1 MGSINLTNSK
11 ARDAVVATQRVS
23 TSLKIRWLD
32 GKGRQAGIV
41 RVCRAPLSHDL
52 SALLANHKTGDA
64 LQNLGDALQSGDP
77 EVDLERTGGFLRDTS
92 RVFVDPDQ
100 KIVKAVAQ
108 WDVVRNAD
116 GSQRDRRAHQ
126 AQEQN
131 VATET
136 PLRWSGKLLKKSE
149 VWNRF
154 VFAAKLQVR
163 HVNGL
168 TYDYLYEM
176 ARELEQKDSLLLL
189 GAGPKSNQ
197 PLIFQRG
204 GTPYR
209 GFLEGRTRGDSYC
222 LILHLSNMELKL
234 PEKSDASAPAKKS
247 EESKS

>member
-11 ARDAVVATQRVS
+11 GRDAMVATQRVS
-23 TSLKIRWLD
+23 TTLRLRWLD
-32 GKGRQAGIV
+32 AKGRQAQSARI
-41 RVCRAPLSHDL
+41 CRTPVTHDL
-52 SALLANHKTGDA
+52 DALLKNVKAAEPLAGLAEA
-64 LQNLGDALQSGDP
+64 LLTGDP

-92 RVFVDPDQ
+92 RVYVSPDQ
-100 KIVKAVAQ
+100 KIVTAVAL
-108 WDVVRNAD
+108 WDRVHNAD
-116 GSQRDRRAHQ
+116 GSERERRAHQ

-168 TYDYLYEM
+168 TYDFLYET
-176 ARELEQKDSLLLL
+176 ARELEQKDSLLLV
-189 GAGPKSNQ
+189 GAGPKANQ
-197 PLIFQRG
+197 PLVFQRG

-209 GFLEGRTRGDSYC
+209 GFLEGRTRGEAYC

-234 PEKSDASAPAKKS
+234 PEKAASPKS
-247 EESKS
+247 EKSEGTKS